1 MTDSLEDHEGAVSIG
16 GRRISNLH
24 FADDIDGLAG
34 KEEELV
40 KLVERLHNTSTRYGM
55 ESSVEKTI
63 LMTNNINGISTN
75 IKINNQKLEMVGT
88 FKYLGAIVTDDST

>member
-40 KLVERLHNTSTRYGM
+40 KLVERLHNTSTRYGN

-63 LMTNNINGISTN
+63 LMINNINGISTN

-88 FKYLGAIVTDDST
+88 LEPL